1 VLTQESLKVTA
12 AAAVAAVKSILKQ
25 SSIPPI
31 VIDSTTAANDQHDE
45 EDDEDDTRKNDNEG
59 SSPSHKKNLSDKK
72 HHHHHHRKPTAE
84 EPMEVRVLN
93 ILKKHAELSR
103 PLPWQVKEITISKSK
118 AMEELR
124 ELLAILK
131 EVQESSRSEL
141 RAMFEELARMES
153 DCSSAKRGGDLGFFG
168 KS

>member
-1 VLTQESLKVTA
+1 MVV
-12 AAAVAAVKSILKQ
+12 AVKSILKR

-45 EDDEDDTRKNDNEG
+45 EDDEDNTCKNDNEG
-59 SSPSHKKNLSDKK
+59 SSPLHKKDKSDKK
-72 HHHHHHRKPTAE
+72 HHHHHHRKPTVE
-84 EPMEVRVLN
+84 EPKEVRVLH
-93 ILKKHAELSR
+93 ILKKHAESSR
-103 PLPWQVKEITISKSK
+103 PSSWQVKEITISKSK

-131 EVQESSRSEL
+131 EVQESSGSEL
-141 RAMFEELARMES
+141 GATFEELARMES